1 MNENNNYDK
10 TFGSLFDSDT
20 EENSTIDIKD
30 GALTYND
37 FLEFLK
43 HGRNPDGK
51 IELHQPFYKGKDGC
65 KTTLSRNERTG
76 EINKIIKKGLTENSN
91 AFFKKMLCPPYDSGL
106 RNNHTFG
113 IIYGRDKNKNPFMIK
128 SHIFDNDVYLPE
140 EYSING
146 KTVCFS
152 LQHSQDT
159 KSCGVMAYEILKH
172 IKTVE
177 DIQEILDMSEI
188 KKIKSKETRIIT
200 QQTLMKSTN
209 TNLRDIAKYFQFYV
223 DPNNTI
229 RKTQPNFFDNPK
241 VNRRRFAIIGSK
253 KKNDKDFYNRITNK
267 VNLDKN
273 TLTTLNFTA
282 AEILKK

>member
-1 MNENNNYDK
+1 MTRKERECAINDKIKKDLDNEKTDTFFKKILSAPYDYQRQSEDH
-10 TFGSLFDSDT
+10 TFGV
-20 EENSTIDIKD
+20 I
-30 GALTYND
+30 Y
-37 FLEFLK
+37 
-43 HGRNPDGK
+43 GK
-51 IELHQPFYKGKDGC
+51 IEGK
-65 KTTLSRNERTG
+65 
-76 EINKIIKKGLTENSN
+76 
-91 AFFKKMLCPPYDSGL
+91 
-106 RNNHTFG
+106 
-113 IIYGRDKNKNPFMIK
+113 PFMIK
-128 SHIFDNDVYLPE
+128 SNVLDDEIVLPDAYNTE
-140 EYSING
+140 P
-146 KTVCFS
+146 KRTVCFS

-172 IKTVE
+172 IETVK
-177 DIQEILDMSEI
+177 DIQEILDTSEI